1 MKKKIV
7 EIAFLFIFLLA
18 MAFYM
23 DSSEGSLDGNNI
35 RRNKV
40 GEGSQQ
46 VDLILNA
53 KGLKKDYKYSVDV
66 KEELPTKEQADKYID
81 EAREE
86 IDNTFCSEGE
96 EIDHVTQNLHMKES
110 YVEGIVEAE
119 WTLSD
124 YSIVNTEGLIQQD
137 QVSDTG
143 SMIEATVHLT
153 CNEYEREYSFDF
165 VVYKQNLSNSEKL
178 IQDIDNE
185 IEKSLNTQGKT
196 ELELPKQVDGID
208 VTWKEKKTGYVYKII
223 ILEIVM
229 IILIYLTEKERKKK
243 DIEKRKVS
251 MQLDYP
257 EIVSKMAI
265 LLGAGMT
272 IEQAWN
278 RITASY
284 YMKRQKKQCGIKPA
298 YDEMIIT
305 AREISDGESGRKAY
319 QRFSQRVD
327 LGCYQRF
334 IRILLQSLVKGNKG
348 ICTMLEKESDDA
360 FKERKLLAKKLGE
373 EASTKM
379 LVPLMLMMIVVMA
392 IIIAPAVLSF
402 KG

>member
-40 GEGSQQ
+40 GEGSQH

-53 KGLKKDYKYSVDV
+53 KGLKKDYKYSIDV

-86 IDNTFCSEGE
+86 IDNTFCSKGE

-124 YSIVNTEGLIQQD
+124 YSIVNTEGVIQQD
-137 QVSDTG
+137 KVSDTG
-143 SMIEATVHLT
+143 SMIEATVRLT
-153 CNEYEREYSFDF
+153 CHKYEREYSFDF

-265 LLGAGMT
+265 YLKT
-272 IEQAWN
+272 RN
-278 RITASY
+278 S
-284 YMKRQKKQCGIKPA
+284 
-298 YDEMIIT
+298 
-305 AREISDGESGRKAY
+305 
-319 QRFSQRVD
+319 V
-327 LGCYQRF
+327 
-334 IRILLQSLVKGNKG
+334 
-348 ICTMLEKESDDA
+348 CT
-360 FKERKLLAKKLGE
+360 
-373 EASTKM
+373 
-379 LVPLMLMMIVVMA
+379 
-392 IIIAPAVLSF
+392 
-402 KG
+402 

>member
-1 MKKKIV
+1 
-7 EIAFLFIFLLA
+7 
-18 MAFYM
+18 
-23 DSSEGSLDGNNI
+23 
-35 RRNKV
+35 
-40 GEGSQQ
+40 
-46 VDLILNA
+46 
-53 KGLKKDYKYSVDV
+53 
-66 KEELPTKEQADKYID
+66 
-81 EAREE
+81 
-86 IDNTFCSEGE
+86 
-96 EIDHVTQNLHMKES
+96 MKES

-124 YSIVNTEGLIQQD
+124 YSIVNTEGVIQQD

-143 SMIEATVHLT
+143 SMIEATVRLT
-153 CNEYEREYSFDF
+153 CHEYEREYSFDF

-278 RITASY
+278 RIT
-284 YMKRQKKQCGIKPA
+284 
-298 YDEMIIT
+298 DEMIIT